1 MQPRT
6 KNYLRQPTLF
16 PGGQKMQN
24 KKNHAAEESPA
35 RMRSG
40 TPSQQRLEKL
50 RAEANSCALM
60 SRSEANSAKR
70 ELFRRPGGRA
80 CNRGA

>member
-1 MQPRT
+1 
-6 KNYLRQPTLF
+6 
-16 PGGQKMQN
+16 MQN
-24 KKNHAAEESPA
+24 KKTHAVEGSPA

-70 ELFRRPGGRA
+70 ELFRRLAEELAIEALELEQIVKDQQGR
-80 CNRGA
+80 